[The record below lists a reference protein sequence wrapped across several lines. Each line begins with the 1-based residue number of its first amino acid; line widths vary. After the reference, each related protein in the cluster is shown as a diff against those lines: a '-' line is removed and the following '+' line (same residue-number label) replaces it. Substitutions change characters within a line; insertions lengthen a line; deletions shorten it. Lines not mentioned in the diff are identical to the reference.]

1 VPLALLVSGSLR
13 ARGSAGFARSVFV
26 GPMLFPGIF
35 LELSGATISVPLP
48 GIPRCSSA
56 GAAAEDES
64 AARNPSADSAAFAA
78 A

>member
-1 VPLALLVSGSLR
+1 MP
-13 ARGSAGFARSVFV
+13 
-26 GPMLFPGIF
+26 FPGIF

-64 AARNPSADSAAFAA
+64 AARNLSADSAAFAA

>member
-1 VPLALLVSGSLR
+1 
-13 ARGSAGFARSVFV
+13 
-26 GPMLFPGIF
+26 MLFPGIF

-48 GIPRCSSA
+48 GIPRRSSA